1 MNSTLMVCKTVL
13 HLHNKWIRIMLIVSG
28 IILISLIFLP
38 EEIKIKKD
46 LTKDIPLIIKQVD
59 SLETNKTIYIL
70 DTLQNRQTFD
80 KLTKNTSPIKIEI
93 VPSKKFDWKG
103 VTTFIIS
110 AINGI
115 IIFIL
120 NIKKLV
126 TKKLRLKEIINK

>member
-1 MNSTLMVCKTVL
+1 
-13 HLHNKWIRIMLIVSG
+13 MLIVSG